1 MYLTQGETGSVAD
14 YAFGLTAP
22 PGIIQHHHRRGPS
35 PTLLSPG
42 GLTWVGEGCPRFLTD
57 LPLRCSWQTTICFC
71 VYAGLCVTRSVC
83 PPRVNPREGRATA
96 VWRTQMQAQPRRLG
110 LGQPE
115 RATFARSCIGPGSG
129 GGASV
134 VVTAQ
139 PLPID
144 DRPEGEDDH
153 EGEGGDGAEAQG
165 HAALNQ
171 MYKEINMK
179 KGPCQGLGKASQD
192 PNDLVKNNRSLGGA
206 KEDGVPRTNQRATR
220 GQTKI
225 PTLTVTQ

>member
-1 MYLTQGETGSVAD
+1 MKGVRQPSGGPKCRLNHDGWGQVNQNVP
-14 YAFGLTAP
+14 LP
-22 PGIIQHHHRRGPS
+22 PGAASALGVEGADATIPS
-35 PTLLSPG
+35 
-42 GLTWVGEGCPRFLTD
+42 
-57 LPLRCSWQTTICFC
+57 
-71 VYAGLCVTRSVC
+71 
-83 PPRVNPREGRATA
+83 
-96 VWRTQMQAQPRRLG
+96 
-110 LGQPE
+110 
-115 RATFARSCIGPGSG
+115 
-129 GGASV
+129 SV

-144 DRPEGEDDH
+144 DRPDDH

-171 MYKEINMK
+171 MYKEINLK
-179 KGPCQGLGKASQD
+179 KGPCQGLGKASHD

-225 PTLTVTQ
+225 PTLTVTQSSQNSEPSHIVPVWFRNSRTRDRV